1 MKITFKKALLVLPLS
16 ASLLMVSCG
25 GDPHGDDMTHAD
37 TTKVDSAAVTAGVET
52 GELSYQVPSPG
63 EMLTFIKMVGG
74 KSKSSRNTSFLNST
88 ENNKNYND
96 SKTKALNFGVYS
108 CDLSYCSTFEMG
120 VEAFKYFKVVKQ
132 LGDEIGVSTSI
143 DANMAKR
150 LEQNVG
156 NPDSLA
162 AITDDLYYGSF
173 DALQSGKQGHVLAL
187 VVAGGYIESL
197 YIVTNL
203 VEYEANSPAIQRIAD
218 QKYTLENIIDFLK
231 KYESDASVASVLKEL
246 SGLTTEFNKL
256 KETTAGDLKAKEG
269 VKVLGGGT
277 TIEMTADQYEAI
289 SEKVKSI
296 RNSFTLSK

>member
-1 MKITFKKALLVLPLS
+1 MKITFKKSLIALPLS

-25 GDPHGDDMTHAD
+25 GNPHEGDDMSHND
-37 TTKVDSAAVTAGVET
+37 TIKVDSSALAGDMEA
-52 GELSYQVPSPG
+52 ELNFQVPSPG
-63 EMLTFIKMVGG
+63 EMLSFIKVVGG
-74 KSKSSRNTSFLNST
+74 KNNKNTTFLNSI

-108 CDLSYCSTFEMG
+108 CDLSYCSIFEMG

-143 DANMAKR
+143 DAGMAKR
-150 LEQNVG
+150 LETNVG

-162 AITDDLYYGSF
+162 AITDDLYYNSF
-173 DALQSGKQGHVLAL
+173 DALQNGKQGNVLAL

-203 VEYEANSPAIQRIAD
+203 VKYDAKNPAVQRVAD

-231 KYESDASVASVLKEL
+231 KYESDAAVAEVITTLNGLK
-246 SGLTTEFNKL
+246 TEFDAL
-256 KETTAGDLKAKEG
+256 KETSAEEIKGKDG

-277 TIEMTADQYEAI
+277 TLEITAEQYKSI
-289 SEKVKSI
+289 SEKIKSI